1 MKAMF
6 QIRMNILLLIKI
18 NKNNLT
24 ALDKVKKC
32 RNKSVV
38 ILKIILK
45 MIDLNHNLKIET
57 PSLI

>member
-6 QIRMNILLLIKI
+6 QIRMKILLLIKI